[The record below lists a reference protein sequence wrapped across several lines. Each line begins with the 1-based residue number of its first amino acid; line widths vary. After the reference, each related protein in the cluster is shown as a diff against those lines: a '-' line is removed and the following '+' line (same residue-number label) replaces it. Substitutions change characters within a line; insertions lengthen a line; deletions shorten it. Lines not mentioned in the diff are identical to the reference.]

1 MNLSTFLRLPLLPLL
16 FLCLIVEAASTG
28 RAMISP
34 RVMIISMFT
43 SEAEAWYTIPEFN
56 VLARNITV
64 PGLPRQFP
72 QVHCTQDG
80 TICQVTIGEGE
91 INAAVSISTL
101 VYSPLTNLTS
111 TYFLIAGIAGVS
123 PKIATIGSVTFARF
137 AVQVGMQYEV
147 DAREIPANFS
157 SGYFPQGSEGPGQF
171 PGTLYGT
178 EVYEVN
184 EALRKLAFDAARKG
198 KLNDTAA
205 AIQLRA
211 RYAKSPEF
219 AAANKVSGPSV
230 VLCDTATSDTFWDG
244 RLLGEAF
251 ENTTRIFTNGT
262 AVYCTTQQEDNA
274 TLEALMRGAMVKL
287 LDFSRIIIMRSAS
300 DFDRQPIGE
309 TAVQQLL
316 GPTPGF
322 EPSIANLRFAGVE
335 VVQMILRGWE
345 TTFERG
351 VKPSNYVGDILGSL
365 GGNPDFG
372 PGSIFGGKPP
382 R

>member
-1 MNLSTFLRLPLLPLL
+1 MAMMRLPLLPLL
-16 FLCLIVEAASTG
+16 FLCLIVEAVS
-28 RAMISP
+28 RAVISP

-43 SEAEAWYTIPEFN
+43 SEAEAWYSIPEFN
-56 VLARNITV
+56 LLARNISI

-72 QVHCTQDG
+72 QVHCTQDR
-80 TICQVTIGEGE
+80 TLCQVTIGEGE
-91 INAAVSISTL
+91 INAAVSLSTL

-111 TYFLIAGIAGVS
+111 TYFLIAGIAGVN
-123 PKIATIGSVTFARF
+123 PKIATIGSVSFARF

-147 DAREIPANFS
+147 DAREIPADFS
-157 SGYFPQGSEGPGQF
+157 SGYFPQGSKGPGQF

-184 EALRKLAFDAARKG
+184 DALRRLAFDAARKG

-205 AIQLRA
+205 AVQLRA

-219 AAANKVSGPSV
+219 AAANRVSGPSV

-251 ENTTRIFTNGT
+251 ENTTRVFTNGT

-274 TLEALMRGAMVKL
+274 TLEALMRGAMVQL
-287 LDFSRIIIMRSAS
+287 VDFARIIVMRSAS
-300 DFDRQPIGE
+300 DFDRQPVGE

-322 EPSIANLRFAGVE
+322 EPAILNFRLAGVE
-335 VVQMILRGWE
+335 VVQMIVQGWE
-345 TTFERG
+345 TTFRRG
-351 VKPSNYVGDILGSL
+351 VKPSNYIGDILGSL

-382 R
+382 S